1 MKKQVSSFT
10 LPHLLGAGLVIGILL
25 SSTTALNAGTGIMTG
40 LATVLFAGIVVRRVQ
55 KN

>member
-1 MKKQVSSFT
+1 MEKQNASFRLT
-10 LPHLLGAGLVIGILL
+10 HLLAAGLVIGILL

-40 LATVLFAGIVVRRVQ
+40 LAAVLFAGIVVRRVQ